1 MEGSIVSNGTSKN
14 KKNKKAFKEEQQPDN
29 EVVPEQPIEE
39 PVIAETTEKKKKK
52 KSKRKAQDESETP
65 SVVVEQTETPE
76 AAIEPPKQEKKK
88 KKKKTEE
95 TEVVAET
102 TVQNEGKEEVKEAF
116 DVESYREKNRIS
128 ASNKEYTPIVNFETL
143 LPSLPSKVGEYL
155 THFGFK
161 APSLIQSEVWGYLF
175 SKPELLRSDVV
186 AIAETGSGK
195 TLGFL
200 IPTLSA
206 LVQQRESEKKQ
217 EKFRKPKIL
226 VLSPTRELAQ
236 QTFDTVKL
244 AEKYVDVRGVCV
256 YGGAPKEAQV
266 ALLKK
271 GMDIVIATPGR
282 LLDLSD
288 DGSCQLDQVQSLVLD
303 EADRMLD
310 MGFEKDIRA
319 IIARLPAKRQ
329 TLMFSAT
336 WPQAIQALALQ
347 FQSKPIKITIGSDDL
362 VANHSITQYVEVV
375 DDTQKPEKLSGLLRK
390 YHKGKNNKV
399 LVFVLYKKEA
409 VRVEQSL
416 LKQGYN
422 VTSLH
427 GDKPQSQRQQAMDE
441 FKSGK
446 VPLLVATDVAARG
459 LHVTDVEYVI
469 NYSFPLT
476 IEDYVHR
483 IGRTGRAGKTG
494 VSHTLF
500 TTFDKHHA
508 VDLVNILREA
518 KQQIPEPLTKL
529 MSAGSKKKEHK
540 MYGQHY
546 KEVDMIGS
554 APKHVKFGGDD
565 DD

>member
-1 MEGSIVSNGTSKN
+1 MEGNIADVVSKKRKN
-14 KKNKKAFKEEQQPDN
+14 KKVPKEE
-29 EVVPEQPIEE
+29 EVVPEPEVVAEPEIEQP
-39 PVIAETTEKKKKK
+39 
-52 KSKRKAQDESETP
+52 
-65 SVVVEQTETPE
+65 
-76 AAIEPPKQEKKK
+76 EKKK
-88 KKKKTEE
+88 KKKKTKVPEE
-95 TEVVAET
+95 VTPT
-102 TVQNEGKEEVKEAF
+102 NEGKEEVKEVF
-116 DVESYREKNRIS
+116 DVNSFREKNRIS
-128 ASNKEYTPIVNFETL
+128 TTNNAYSPIVQFENL

-200 IPTLSA
+200 IPTMSA
-206 LVQQRESEKKQ
+206 ILQQRESEKKQ
-217 EKFRKPKIL
+217 EKHRKPKIL

-236 QTFDTVKL
+236 QTFDTIKL
-244 AEKYVDVRGVCV
+244 AEKFVDVRSVV
-256 YGGAPKEAQV
+256 IYGGAPKEPQISA
-266 ALLKK
+266 LKK
-271 GMDIVIATPGR
+271 GMDIIIATPGR
-282 LLDLSD
+282 LLDLSE

-319 IIARLPAKRQ
+319 IISKLPSKRQ

-347 FQSKPIKITIGSDDL
+347 FQTKPVKITIGSDDL

-375 DDTQKPEKLSGLLRK
+375 DDTQKPEKLTTLLRK

-409 VRVEQSL
+409 VRVEQTLSR
-416 LKQGYN
+416 QGYN
-422 VTSLH
+422 VCSLH
-427 GDKPQSQRQQAMDE
+427 GDKPQTQRQQAMDE

-518 KQQIPEPLTKL
+518 KQEIPEPLTKL

-540 MYGQHY
+540 MYGTHY
-546 KEVDMIGS
+546 KEIDMIGS
-554 APKHVKFGGDD
+554 APKHVKFGEDD
-565 DD
+565 D